1 MGCIRK
7 IIENNIIA
15 INRSVLSSPM
25 CEDVVKHELYHYVS
39 KLKNYPFSTLR
50 NDFVNITTINKF
62 IDKKTSDKVYLSKK
76 ISILLFLRRNEF
88 ADLMKMDINKFEMT
102 DHGKSVDLYTVAKH
116 LVDGYQ
122 QKVNY
127 YENDDEIFARWH
139 VLKSDIYKSGIKKDK
154 ITTEDIQKYLLTIK
168 SVDEFQEAID
178 ILLPLDWGK
187 LDEFQDFVK
196 LNS

>member
-1 MGCIRK
+1 MRYIK
-7 IIENNIIA
+7 
-15 INRSVLSSPM
+15 
-25 CEDVVKHELYHYVS
+25 
-39 KLKNYPFSTLR
+39 
-50 NDFVNITTINKF
+50 
-62 IDKKTSDKVYLSKK
+62 
-76 ISILLFLRRNEF
+76 
-88 ADLMKMDINKFEMT
+88 
-102 DHGKSVDLYTVAKH
+102 
-116 LVDGYQ
+116 
-122 QKVNY
+122 
-127 YENDDEIFARWH
+127 WH